1 MVFASVFMLVLITA
15 LVVVSRATTYSKR
28 IVHEWN
34 DDDAKQPSQ
43 QILNVVAAMSP
54 AERVALFP
62 ALSVVPT
69 SAHSETPATA
79 SHKRSAKVR
88 ISA

>member
-1 MVFASVFMLVLITA
+1 MVFASVFMVVLIVL
-15 LVVVSRATTYSKR
+15 LVMVSRASTYSKR
-28 IVHEWN
+28 IVREWS
-34 DDDAKQPSQ
+34 DDANQPSQ

-62 ALSVVPT
+62 TLSVMPT
-69 SAHSETPATA
+69 GAPSETPELTPRRHAT
-79 SHKRSAKVR
+79 KVR